1 MNRPTSPG
9 AGPALPHIFV
19 ILALLWLAGA
29 AMRTPLLVVPPIIP
43 LIHDDLHMTET
54 QVGALIGMPLIM
66 FALAAVPGSLLIARF
81 GVMLVTVAG
90 LFIAAL
96 AAAARGA
103 AFDIWTLY
111 AATVLMGFGVAILQ
125 PAMPTLVRA
134 FAPRRM
140 WRATAIYTNGMM
152 IGVTLGPTLTIPLV
166 LPLVGGSWRRDLV
179 VWAVPG
185 LIAALAF
192 SVVALRA
199 PARTAPTADV
209 PRRWWPDW
217 HSPLIWLLGLTLGV
231 NNALFYAANAFI
243 PDYLT
248 ATGRG
253 DLIGMT
259 LGWLN
264 GSQLAASFFLL
275 AMSESLQRQ
284 SWPFTIFGPLTVLGL
299 AGILLGEGIWIALS
313 AAVLG
318 FAASVTFVVTFGL
331 PAILSP
337 PDDVHRMAGG
347 MFSISYTIAVIVPIL
362 CGALWDLTGIP
373 WTAFLPMNVC
383 GLGLTIFGTVLNLR
397 RSPNG

>member
-1 MNRPTSPG
+1 M
-9 AGPALPHIFV
+9 PHLFV
-19 ILALLWLAGA
+19 VLALLWLAGV
-29 AMRTPLLVVPPIIP
+29 AMRIPLLVVPPIIP

-66 FALAAVPGSLLIARF
+66 FAVAAVPGSLLIARF
-81 GVMLVTVAG
+81 GVMFVAVAG
-90 LFIAAL
+90 LFVTAI

-125 PAMPTLVRA
+125 PAMPTLIRA

-140 WRATAIYTNGMM
+140 WLATAIQTNGMM

-166 LPLVGGSWRRDLV
+166 LPLVGGSWRRDLL

-185 LIAALAF
+185 LVAALAY
-192 SVVALRA
+192 VVFALRA
-199 PARTAPTADV
+199 PATAAPKADV
-209 PRRWWPDW
+209 PRRWWPSW
-217 HSPLIWLLGLTLGV
+217 NSPLLWLLGITLGV
-231 NNALFYAANAFI
+231 NNALFYAVNAFV
-243 PDYLT
+243 PDYLI

-253 DLIGMT
+253 DWIGMT

-275 AMSESLQRQ
+275 AMAESLQRKN
-284 SWPFTIFGPLTVLGL
+284 WPFTIFGPLTVLGL
-299 AGILLGEGIWIALS
+299 AGIVLCDGVWLLLS
-313 AAVLG
+313 ATVVG

-331 PAILSP
+331 PAILAP

-347 MFSISYTIAVIVPIL
+347 MFTISYTIAVIVPIV
-362 CGALWDLTGIP
+362 CGALWDLTDIP
-373 WTAFLPMNVC
+373 WTAFLPMCLC
-383 GLGLTIFGTVLNLR
+383 GVGLTIFGAMLTLR
-397 RSPNG
+397 KSQR

>member
-1 MNRPTSPG
+1 M
-9 AGPALPHIFV
+9 PHLFV
-19 ILALLWLAGA
+19 VLALLWLAGA
-29 AMRTPLLVVPPIIP
+29 AMRIPLLVVPPIIP

-81 GVMLVTVAG
+81 GVMFVAVAG
-90 LFIAAL
+90 LFITAL
-96 AAAARGA
+96 AAAARGG
-103 AFDIWTLY
+103 AFNVWTLY

-140 WRATAIYTNGMM
+140 WLATAIYTNGMM

-166 LPLVGGSWRRDLV
+166 LPFVGGSWRRDLL

-185 LIAALAF
+185 LLAALAYF
-192 SVVALRA
+192 VVALRA
-199 PARTAPTADV
+199 PARAAPSADV

-217 HSPLIWLLGLTLGV
+217 NSPLLWLLGLTLGV

-284 SWPFTIFGPLTVLGL
+284 SWPFTIFGPLTVLGVG
-299 AGILLGEGIWIALS
+299 GILLGEGIWIALS

-347 MFSISYTIAVIVPIL
+347 MFTISYTIAVIVPIL

-373 WTAFLPMNVC
+373 WTAFLPMAAC
-383 GLGLTIFGTVLNLR
+383 GLGLTIFGTVLTLR
-397 RSPNG
+397 RAPNG